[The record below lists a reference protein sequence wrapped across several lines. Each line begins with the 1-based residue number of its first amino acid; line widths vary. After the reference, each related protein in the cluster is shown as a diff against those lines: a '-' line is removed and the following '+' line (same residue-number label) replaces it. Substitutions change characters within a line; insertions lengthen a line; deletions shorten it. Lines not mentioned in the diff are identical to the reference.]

1 MGIVWET
8 YDKGVPLFRV
18 PKNTLDPTA
27 EKGAVSP
34 RYENTCTPLISLIQ
48 LASQVHDLCQNT
60 ISPPPLMLQK
70 LYQPMVSFKH
80 PLFHEKMVEL
90 QLEDSKSWL
99 MKNGWKTPPKI
110 QSKQNAWNTLE
121 STFLFKATITGLLVL
136 QGVSSCWKR
145 TKCNGLFSGW
155 LFRVPDP
162 TPTPNPGVLK
172 KTPPR
177 W

>member
-8 YDKGVPLFRV
+8 YHKGVPLFRV

-34 RYENTCTPLISLIQ
+34 RYEFTCHARKISLHPSEEDQ
-48 LASQVHDLCQNT
+48 KLLKTPMGGSQVHDLCQNT

-99 MKNGWKTPPKI
+99 MKNGWKTPPK
-110 QSKQNAWNTLE
+110 
-121 STFLFKATITGLLVL
+121 FH
-136 QGVSSCWKR
+136 
-145 TKCNGLFSGW
+145 
-155 LFRVPDP
+155 
-162 TPTPNPGVLK
+162 
-172 KTPPR
+172 
-177 W
+177 